1 MMKEQK
7 THFGFREVDLADKHK
22 LVGNVFSSVASRYD
36 LMNDL
41 MSFGLHRIWKWVATM
56 ACGVRPNMR
65 VLDLAGGTA
74 DMAIRIKPLLGRQGT
89 LTVADINQAMLLEGQ
104 NRMFNLGYADVPFVC
119 CDAENLPFPD
129 HSFDCVVIA
138 FGLRN
143 VSSKQ
148 AALDSM
154 LRVLKPAGR
163 LVVLEF
169 SEPHTW
175 LRRCYRWYSFNVIP
189 KLGDCVADDEE
200 SYRYLVESIRVH
212 PNQQALREMIVK
224 TGFARCEVYNLSAG
238 IVAIHRAYKP

>member
-1 MMKEQK
+1 MADSK
-7 THFGFREVDLADKHK
+7 THFGFREVNRADKRK
-22 LVGNVFSSVASRYD
+22 LVDEVFSSVASRYD

-41 MSFGLHRIWKWVATM
+41 MSLGLHRLWKWIATA
-56 ACGVRPNMR
+56 ACGVRPNMH

-74 DMAIRIKPLLGRQGT
+74 DMAMRIKPFMQAKGL
-89 LTVADINQAMLLEGQ
+89 LTVADINHAMLLEGQ
-104 NRMFNLGYADVPFVC
+104 NRLFDLGYADVPFVR

-129 HSFDCVVIA
+129 HSFDCVIVA

-143 VSSKQ
+143 MSSKQ
-148 AALDSM
+148 AALDSI

-169 SEPHTW
+169 SEPYAW
-175 LRRCYRWYSFNVIP
+175 LRRLYEWYSFNVIP
-189 KLGDCVADDEE
+189 KLGERVTGDED

-212 PNQQALREMIVK
+212 PNQQALREMI
-224 TGFARCEVYNLSAG
+224 TQSGFECCEVYNLSGG

>member
-1 MMKEQK
+1 MKEQK
-7 THFGFREVDLADKHK
+7 THFGFREVNVADKRK

-56 ACGVRPNMR
+56 ACGIRPGMHI
-65 VLDLAGGTA
+65 LDLAGGTA
-74 DMAIRIKPLLGRQGT
+74 DMAMRIKPLLDDRGS
-89 LTVADINQAMLLEGQ
+89 LTVADINHAMLLEGQ
-104 NRMFNLGYADVPFVC
+104 DRLFNRGYTNVSFVH
-119 CDAENLPFPD
+119 CDAESLPFPN
-129 HSFDCVVIA
+129 HAFDCVVIA

-143 VSSKQ
+143 MSSKQ
-148 AALDSM
+148 AALDSV

-169 SEPHTW
+169 SKPHAW
-175 LRRCYRWYSFNVIP
+175 LQRCYHWYSFNMIP
-189 KLGDCVADDEE
+189 KLGDCVASDEG

-212 PNQQALREMIVK
+212 PNQQALREMIVQ
-224 TGFARCEVYNLSAG
+224 TGFVQCEVYNLSGG